1 MRATV
6 GNRGM
11 ALCVVG
17 FMLLPAEGWVST
29 TPPAPPAPAAI
40 GVATRPVLRV
50 EHFSP
55 QGSSKGVRQ
64 VSVRFNTPVVALGD
78 PRLPDPFVVDCAAHG
93 QGRWADGRNWVYDF
107 DEDLPAGLACRFT
120 PIRGLK
126 ALDGATLAT
135 TRGYSFDTGGP
146 AVVAS
151 LPREGWTTLDEAQV
165 FLLRLDAP
173 ATPESIRAHASCLVE
188 GVSERIGVELLQGE
202 ARAAVLKERTA
213 LGYDYFRLL
222 WKDGQQ
228 SQVRVRNRAFEHAE
242 DAVTV
247 LRCERHLPPGTAV
260 RLVWGR
266 GIATSGGIATRTDQT
281 LAFQVRPAF
290 IAQVECTRSNAR
302 AGCVPMR
309 PIEVDFSAPVP
320 REQALGVRLHSADGQ
335 EFRPEVPGSARIPT
349 LESVTFNGPF
359 PDDTQLTVIL
369 PAQIQDDAGRSL
381 ENAAHFPMQLRI
393 DPYPALAKFSGT
405 FGILESR
412 EGGILPVTLRNL
424 EGEVPARMAAL
435 PAKLLKASDDPA
447 VIARWLQRV
456 EKANEP
462 RGEWV
467 DAPQGSQ
474 KDSGPARV
482 WREQTGTDSVFGA
495 GDVAKDFHIDKPA
508 GPRPA
513 EVIGIPLK
521 SPGFYVVELQ
531 SRRLGSALL
540 GRDQVRYVSTGA
552 LVTNMAVHFQWGRE
566 SSRVWVTAL
575 DSGRPVGDAEV
586 SIIDYCS
593 GEALWQGRTGRDG
606 VAAVQASLGTPGNSG
621 NCEPYAPPPRLVMAK
636 KDGDVSFTQSGWGQ
650 GIDPYQFSLPVGSE
664 YEADIFHTV
673 LDRTLFRAG
682 ETVSMKHYLRQHRAD
697 GLGVQTGLPAG
708 RKLVIVHQGSGARFE
723 QTLQFGRDGIAESQ
737 WVIPSEA
744 KLGDYRIAIVDAQG
758 RERTSGQFKVEQF
771 RLPGMRGSVDVPA
784 VPLVRPQQVSLNVH
798 VAWLSGGGA
807 GGLPIKVRSLV
818 EPAPLTVPGYDDYR
832 FGGKPVKEGIVEG
845 GETSSD
851 LDFETGPPSDES
863 RAKLASLNLD
873 AAGSARVT
881 LDHLPQVDEPAMLT
895 AEVEYADANGELL
908 TSSGRVRLVPAALT
922 LGIRPEGWVA
932 SSEQMRFRV
941 LALDLA
947 GKPRADQALEVS
959 LYQSS
964 AWSYRK
970 RLIGGFYAYET
981 TTETR
986 KLAPHCSG
994 RTNAQGILFCE
1005 LAPGVSGEVLV
1016 RAEGL
1021 DAQGARA
1028 GATTS
1033 IWVVGKDDWWF
1044 GGTSGDRMDVL
1055 PEKKE
1060 YEAGEVARLQVRM
1073 PFRSATAL
1081 VSVQREGVLSSFVT
1095 TLKGRMPVIE
1105 VPVEARDAPDVFVSV
1120 LAVRGRV
1127 PRPEGR
1133 KVPAAEQITALVD
1146 LNKPAYR
1153 LGIAQ
1158 IKVGWKPHRLD
1169 VVVNADH
1176 DLYPVRGAALVRIHA
1191 ARADGGAL
1199 PSNAEVALAA
1209 VDEALLDL
1217 APNPSWDLLAAM
1229 MGERGLEVWTS
1240 TAQMQVVGKRH
1251 YGRKAVAHGG
1261 GGGRELDRAREKFDS
1276 LLRWQARVPLDANG
1290 DAQVRVPMNDSL
1302 SAFRIVAVA
1311 SAGEEY
1317 FGTGSTTVHTS
1328 QDLILLSGLPPL
1340 VREQDRFA
1348 ATFTVRNTT
1357 DHPLRVVVE
1366 AEATGLPPKALAAQR
1381 IDLAAGGSSDVSWP
1395 VQVPLGVSSIAWR
1408 VAVRNLDGAG
1418 GDQLRVS
1425 QQVQAA
1431 VPVRTF
1437 QATLAQLDAPLSLP
1451 VERPREALEGRGGL
1465 EITLRARLGDGLTG
1479 VREYMDRYPY
1489 PCLEQQISRAV
1500 ALRDRTAW
1508 DAVMRRLPA
1517 YLDRDG
1523 LLKYFPTGWLEGE
1536 DTLSAY
1542 VLAIS
1547 AEAGYPIPDTDKQR
1561 MVGALRRFA
1570 TGKLTRASALPT
1582 ADLTIRRLAAIDAL
1596 SRHGAATAAML
1607 DPISVDPD
1615 QWPTSA
1621 VIDWLGILDRV
1632 PDVKQG
1638 PARRRSALGI
1648 LRARLN
1654 FQGTT
1659 LGFASERRD
1668 ALWWLMVS
1676 GDSNANRLLLAVM
1689 DEPGWREDV
1698 PRLVR
1703 GALGRQQ
1710 SGHWNTT
1717 VANAWGV
1724 LAMEKFSR
1732 AFESVPVTGATAVQ
1746 YGAQKRVVKWPIPP
1760 AQTRID
1766 LPWSGMRTNLGLAH
1780 AGSGRPWVMVRATA
1794 AIPLDKPLSTGFRV
1808 TRTWRAVE
1816 QQRPG
1821 VYTRGD
1827 VIRVHLDLEAQSDM
1841 SWVVVDDPVPAGA
1854 TVLGSGVGG
1863 QSALDTRGERAQG
1876 WGWLA
1881 FEERRFDAYRAYYRF
1896 VPKGRWSLE
1905 YTLRLNNPGTLLM
1918 PPTRVEAMYA
1928 PEMFAE
1934 LPNAPVTVEAMR
1946 AGP

>member
-1 MRATV
+1 MRTTLKTW
-6 GNRGM
+6 G
-11 ALCVVG
+11 VVLSVLG
-17 FMLLPAEGWVST
+17 TMLIPAEGRVS
-29 TPPAPPAPAAI
+29 TPPATTA
-40 GVATRPVLRV
+40 RPELRI

-55 QGSSKGVRQ
+55 EGHVKGVRQ

-78 PRLPDPFVVDCAAHG
+78 PRLPDPFKVDCAAQG

-107 DEDLPAGLACRFT
+107 EEDLPAGLACRFT
-120 PIRGLK
+120 PVKGLK
-126 ALDGATLAT
+126 ALDGSALAT
-135 TRGYSFDTGGP
+135 TQGYSFDTGGP

-151 LPREGWTTLDEAQV
+151 LPREGWTALDEAQV
-165 FLLRLDAP
+165 FLLRLNAP

-188 GVSERIGVELLQGE
+188 GVAERIGVDVLQGT
-202 ARAAVLKERTA
+202 ARAAVLKERAA

-228 SQVRVRNRAFEHAE
+228 SQARVRNRAFEQAE
-242 DAVTV
+242 DAITV
-247 LRCERHLPPGTAV
+247 LRCQRHLPPSAQV

-266 GIATSGGIATRTDQT
+266 GIATPSGIVTRADQV

-290 IAQVECTRSNAR
+290 IAQVQCTRSSAR
-302 AGCVPMR
+302 TGCVPMR
-309 PIEVDFSAPVP
+309 PIEVDFTAPVP
-320 REQALGVRLHSADGQ
+320 REMALGVRLRTADGR
-335 EFRPEVPGSARIPT
+335 EFRPESSLSAQVPT
-349 LESVTFNGPF
+349 LEGVSFKGPF
-359 PDDTQLTVIL
+359 PDDTQLTVSL
-369 PAQIQDDAGRSL
+369 PAEIRDDAGRTL
-381 ENAAHFPMQLRI
+381 ENAAHFPLQLRI
-393 DPYPALAKFSGT
+393 DAFPALAKFAGT
-405 FGILESR
+405 FGILEAR

-424 EGEVPARMAAL
+424 EGEIPARMASL
-435 PAKLLKASDDPA
+435 PAKQLKIDDDPA
-447 VIARWLQRV
+447 AIARWLQRI

-467 DAPQGSQ
+467 NVPKGSPGQAGQG
-474 KDSGPARV
+474 RV
-482 WREQTGTDSVFGA
+482 WREQTGTASVFA
-495 GDVAKDFHIDKPA
+495 PGDAVKDFHIDKPA

-513 EVIGIPLK
+513 EVVGIPLK

-531 SRRLGSALL
+531 SRKLGAALL

-566 SSRVWVTAL
+566 SSSVWVTAL

-586 SIIDYCS
+586 SIIDFCS
-593 GEALWQGRTGRDG
+593 GEVLWQGRTGRDG
-606 VAAVQASLGTPGNSG
+606 VAAVHVSLGTPGNAAS
-621 NCEPYAPPPRLVMAK
+621 CDPYAPPPRLVLAK
-636 KDGDVSFTQSGWGQ
+636 KDGDISFTQSGWGQ

-673 LDRTLFRAG
+673 LDRSLFRAG
-682 ETVSMKHYLRQHRAD
+682 ETVSMKHYLRHHRAD
-697 GLGVQTGLPAG
+697 GLDIQAGLPAR
-708 RKLVIVHQGSGARFE
+708 RKLVIVHQGSGTRVE
-723 QTLQFGRDGIAESQ
+723 QTVQFGADGIAESR
-737 WVIPSEA
+737 WVIPAEA
-744 KLGDYRIAIVDAQG
+744 RLGDYRIAIVDAQG
-758 RERTSGQFKVEQF
+758 RERTSGHFKVEQF
-771 RLPGMRGSVDVPA
+771 RLPGMRASVDLPA
-784 VPLVRPQQVSLNVH
+784 LPLVRPERVNLNVH
-798 VAWLSGGGA
+798 VAYLSGGGA
-807 GGLPIKVRSLV
+807 GGLPVKVRWLV
-818 EPAPLTVPGYDDYR
+818 EPAPLTVHGYEDYR
-832 FGGKPVKEGIVEG
+832 FGGKPVKEGTVEG
-845 GETSSD
+845 GQSLSD
-851 LDFETGPPSDES
+851 LDFEEGPPSDES
-863 RAKLASLNLD
+863 RARLTALNLD
-873 AAGSARVT
+873 VAGSARVT
-881 LDHLPQVDEPAMLT
+881 LDHLPPVDEPAMLT

-908 TSSGRVRLVPAALT
+908 STSGRVRLVPSAIT

-986 KLAPHCSG
+986 KLAPHCAG

-1033 IWVVGKDDWWF
+1033 IWVAGKDDWWF

-1060 YEAGEVARLQVRM
+1060 YEAGDTARFQVRM
-1073 PFRSATAL
+1073 PFRAATAL

-1095 TLKGRMPVIE
+1095 RLRGRMPVIE

-1127 PRPEGR
+1127 RHPEGR
-1133 KVPAAEQITALVD
+1133 KVPAAEQVTALVD

-1169 VVVNADH
+1169 VAVQADH
-1176 DLYPVRGAALVRIHA
+1176 EVYPVRGAALVRIHA
-1191 ARADGGAL
+1191 SRADGGPL
-1199 PSNAEVALAA
+1199 PANAEVALAA

-1251 YGRKAVAHGG
+1251 YGRKAVPHGG
-1261 GGGRELDRAREKFDS
+1261 GGGRELDRAREQFDS

-1290 DAQVRVPMNDSL
+1290 NAQVRVPMNDSL
-1302 SAFRIVAVA
+1302 SAFRIVAIA
-1311 SAGEEY
+1311 SAGEQY

-1357 DHPLRVVVE
+1357 DHPLRVAVE
-1366 AEATGLPPKALAAQR
+1366 AEAAGLPQMALAAQR
-1381 IDLAAGGSSDVSWP
+1381 IELAAGRSKDVSWP
-1395 VQVPLGVSSIAWR
+1395 VQVPAGVNSIAWR
-1408 VAVRNLDGAG
+1408 IAARNLDGAG
-1418 GDQLRVS
+1418 SDHLRVS
-1425 QQVQAA
+1425 QQVLAA

-1437 QATLAQLDAPLSLP
+1437 QATIEQLAAPLSLR
-1451 VERPREALEGRGGL
+1451 VERPRDALAGRGGL
-1465 EITLRARLGDGLTG
+1465 EITLRARLGEALTG
-1479 VREYMDRYPY
+1479 VREYMARYPY
-1489 PCLEQQISRAV
+1489 PCFEQQISRAV
-1500 ALRDRTAW
+1500 ALRDRAAW
-1508 DAVMRRLPA
+1508 DAAMHRLPA

-1523 LLKYFPTGWLEGE
+1523 LLKYFPTGWLAGD

-1547 AEAGYPIPDTDKQR
+1547 AEAGYPIPDADKQR
-1561 MVGALRRFA
+1561 ILAALRRFA
-1570 TGKLTRASALPT
+1570 TGRLSRSSALPT

-1607 DPISVDPD
+1607 DSISADP
-1615 QWPTSA
+1615 QLWPTSA

-1632 PDVKQG
+1632 PGVKQG

-1648 LRARLN
+1648 LRTRLN

-1689 DEPGWREDV
+1689 DEPGWREDM
-1698 PRLVR
+1698 PRMVR

-1724 LAMEKFSR
+1724 LALEKFSR
-1732 AFESVPVTGATAVQ
+1732 RFESVPVTGTTVVQ
-1746 YGAQKRVVKWPIPP
+1746 YGAQKQVVKWPSPRDP
-1760 AQTRID
+1760 AQIR
-1766 LPWSGMRTNLGLAH
+1766 LSWSGAPEDLRITQTGT
-1780 AGSGRPWVMVRATA
+1780 GRPWVMVRATA
-1794 AIPLDKPLSTGFRV
+1794 AIPLDKPLSSGFRI
-1808 TRTWRAVE
+1808 TRSWRAVE

-1854 TVLGSGVGG
+1854 TVLGSGLGG
-1863 QSALDTRGERAQG
+1863 QSGLNQRGERTQG
-1876 WGWLA
+1876 GGWLA

-1905 YTLRLNNPGTLLM
+1905 YTLRLNNPGTLQL

-1934 LPNAPVTVEAMR
+1934 LPNAPVTVEAGR
-1946 AGP
+1946 ADR